1 MYEILLVVYLVIA
14 IALIGFILLQ
24 KSKGGGMG
32 ASFGAGAS
40 GTVFG
45 SSGSGNFLTKTTT
58 FLAIGFFAVALALG
72 NMTSNR
78 DAGGDTGSTLFTEE
92 DLKPNN
98 SEMPAATLQTDIP
111 SEIPAANA
119 TDTEIP
125 VPATENTEDSS
136 DEEVP
141 EKKDEPSS

>member
-1 MYEILLVVYLVIA
+1 
-14 IALIGFILLQ
+14 
-24 KSKGGGMG
+24 MG

-58 FLAIGFFAVALALG
+58 LLAIGFFGVALALG

-78 DAGGDTGSTLFTEE
+78 EVANTGSDLFTEE
-92 DLKPNN
+92 DLKPANE
-98 SEMPAATLQTDIP
+98 SEMPAAAPQTEIP
-111 SEIPAANA
+111 AEIPAA
-119 TDTEIP
+119 TTTETEIP
-125 VPATENTEDSS
+125 VPAEEDA
-136 DEEVP
+136 EEVP

>member
-92 DLKPNN
+92 DLKPAND
-98 SEMPAATLQTDIP
+98 SEMPVTVPETELPA
-111 SEIPAANA
+111 EIPTANA
-119 TDTEIP
+119 AESEIP
-125 VPATENTEDSS
+125 VPAEQDSEE
-136 DEEVP
+136 EEVP

>member
-92 DLKPNN
+92 DLKPAND
-98 SEMPAATLQTDIP
+98 SEMPVTVPETELPA
-111 SEIPAANA
+111 EIPAANA
-119 TDTEIP
+119 AESEIP
-125 VPATENTEDSS
+125 VPAEQDSEE
-136 DEEVP
+136 EEVP

>member
-78 DAGGDTGSTLFTEE
+78 DASDTGSTLFTEE
-92 DLKPNN
+92 DLKPVND
-98 SEMPAATLQTDIP
+98 SEMPVTVPENELPA
-111 SEIPAANA
+111 EVPAANTA
-119 TDTEIP
+119 QPEIP
-125 VPATENTEDSS
+125 VSAEPGTEKQEA
-136 DEEVP
+136 P

>member
-1 MYEILLVVYLVIA
+1 IFLVVYLVIA

-24 KSKGGGMG
+24 KSKGAGMG

-58 FLAIGFFAVALALG
+58 LLAIGFFGVALALG

-78 DAGGDTGSTLFTEE
+78 EVANTGSDLFTEE
-92 DLKPNN
+92 DLKPTNE
-98 SEMPAATLQTDIP
+98 SEMPAAAPQTEIP
-111 SEIPAANA
+111 AEIPAA
-119 TDTEIP
+119 TTTETEIP
-125 VPATENTEDSS
+125 VPTEEDA
-136 DEEVP
+136 EEVP

>member
-1 MYEILLVVYLVIA
+1 MYEIFLVVYLVIA

-24 KSKGGGMG
+24 KSKGAGMG

-58 FLAIGFFAVALALG
+58 LLAIGFFGVALALG

-78 DAGGDTGSTLFTEE
+78 EVANTGSDLFTEE
-92 DLKPNN
+92 DLKPANE
-98 SEMPAATLQTDIP
+98 SEMPAAAPQTEIP
-111 SEIPAANA
+111 AEIPAA
-119 TDTEIP
+119 TTTETEIP
-125 VPATENTEDSS
+125 VPTEEDA
-136 DEEVP
+136 EEVP